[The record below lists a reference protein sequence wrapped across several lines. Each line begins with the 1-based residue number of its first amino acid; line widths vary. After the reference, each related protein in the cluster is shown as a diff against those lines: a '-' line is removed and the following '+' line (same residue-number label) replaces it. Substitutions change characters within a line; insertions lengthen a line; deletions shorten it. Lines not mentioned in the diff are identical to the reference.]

1 MVSRNPIRSVET
13 NQKMIAFTFDDGPSP
28 IYTPILLDLLQEF
41 NAKATFFVLGE
52 RFEQFPEIV
61 QREVRD
67 GHEIGNHTYHHFDM
81 TQLSPEQQKVELEL
95 SHELII
101 KHTGKP
107 SCLFRPPFGIYD
119 EQLLNITSSMGY
131 EVIMWREENDVKDW
145 MLPGVDLM
153 VSALC
158 EQAGNGEIILL
169 HDAGGEDRHQT
180 LETMRR
186 VLPILKE
193 QGYSFV
199 TVSEL
204 IKQGTL
210 L

>member
-61 QREVRD
+61 QREARE

-81 TQLSPEQQKVELEL
+81 TLMSPEEQKAELEL
-95 SHELII
+95 SQELII